1 VNYTNE
7 WIEEKLLKKSSN
19 KNYEDHPNQMKKE
32 LEKQVSRFNFE
43 IISYA
48 KDNYLM
54 AAVLKDKNEDRFISV
69 MTRELSCFKDRMY
82 RGVEIRYM
90 KNSKMISRT
99 VVTSATWNEIG
110 ITARRILECRKN
122 LENRI
127 NEDKI
132 QKEYELEMER
142 E

>member
-1 VNYTNE
+1 MNYTNE